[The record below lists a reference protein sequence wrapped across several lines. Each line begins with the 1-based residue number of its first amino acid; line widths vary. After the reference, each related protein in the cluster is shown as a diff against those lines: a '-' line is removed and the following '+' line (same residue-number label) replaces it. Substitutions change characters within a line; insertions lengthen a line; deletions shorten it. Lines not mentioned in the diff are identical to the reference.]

1 MYTFPP
7 SADAD
12 RRPSRVTTPSRVAA
26 PPRVAAEL
34 RAARELTRDPINADR
49 TQRRYDLALDVVA
62 DRILDAFE
70 IADAQPPEPDPREA
84 ADRIPGR
91 RPHRAPPARPHT
103 LRLVGRVDE

>member
-1 MYTFPP
+1 MFPA

-12 RRPSRVTTPSRVAA
+12 RRPSRVTTPSRVS
-26 PPRVAAEL
+26 AEL
-34 RAARELTRDPINADR
+34 RAARELTRNPIDTECNADR

-84 ADRIPGR
+84 TDRIPGR
-91 RPHRAPPARPHT
+91 RPQRSCGARTPK
-103 LRLVGRVDE
+103 LRLVGRSD